1 MPVTEVEVGPRILL
15 VGVGALGGVIAH
27 ELISAGHDVTLL
39 THDLDTART
48 LRVSGLREV
57 RSGRVVIP
65 KVIEQPPP
73 AGDSY
78 DYVFLATQPTALDSV
93 VPSLARAI
101 GDAGRFVCLQNGLCE
116 DHVAALVPRNRV
128 VGAVVAF
135 GASAHGPGL
144 CERTSTGGV
153 VVGNLDG
160 ALDESLERLTRLLGV
175 LGPARSTT
183 NLAGIRW
190 SKLAIN
196 CAISTLGTIG
206 GDRLGVVLRRRN
218 VRMLAL
224 KIVAEAVEVATALGV
239 TLERLPGLPPLEWL
253 ARAGHGDQSMRGRLE
268 MAARHGIA
276 LGIGTRY
283 RWLRSSMLR
292 AIEQGKT
299 PAVDFLN
306 GEVTSRGK
314 GLGIATPANAAA
326 QRCVWAIARGE
337 LPASAET
344 LESLSR
350 ELGLFPDEKP
360 NKKRS
365 AKRS

>member
-1 MPVTEVEVGPRILL
+1 MTTSDVERGPRILL

-27 ELISAGHDVTLL
+27 ELILAGHDVTLL
-39 THDLDTART
+39 THDPDLART
-48 LRVSGLREV
+48 LRISGLREV
-57 RSGRVVIP
+57 RSGRVVLP
-65 KVIEQPPP
+65 KVIETAP
-73 AGDSY
+73 APGDQF
-78 DYVFLATQPTALDSV
+78 DYVLLATQPTAVESV
-93 VPSLARAI
+93 VPKLAGAI

-116 DHVAALVPRNRV
+116 DRVAEYVPRNRV
-128 VGAVVAF
+128 IGAVVAF

-160 ALDESLERLTRLLGV
+160 ALDETLERLTHLLSV

-190 SKLAIN
+190 SKLAVN

-206 GDRLGVVLRRRN
+206 GERLGVVLRRKN
-218 VRMLAL
+218 VRRLAL
-224 KIVAEAVEVATALGV
+224 RIVAEAVKVATALGV

-253 ARAGHGDQSMRGRLE
+253 ARAEIDQSMRGRLE
-268 MAARHGIA
+268 MVARHGIA

-314 GLGIATPANAAA
+314 KLGIPTPVNEQA
-326 QRCVWAIARGE
+326 RDLVWAIARGE
-337 LPASAET
+337 RTASAET
-344 LESLSR
+344 LEALCN
-350 ELGLFPDEKP
+350 EVGV
-360 NKKRS
+360 
-365 AKRS
+365 

>member
-1 MPVTEVEVGPRILL
+1 MSITDVEHGPRILV

-27 ELISAGHDVTLL
+27 ELILAGHDVTLL
-39 THDLDTART
+39 THDSDLART
-48 LRVSGLREV
+48 LRISGLREV
-57 RSGRVVIP
+57 RSGRVVLP
-65 KVIEQPPP
+65 KVIEIAPIP
-73 AGDSY
+73 GDCF
-78 DYVFLATQPTALDSV
+78 DYVLLATQPTAVESV
-93 VPSLARAI
+93 VPTLAGAI

-116 DHVAALVPRNRV
+116 DRVAEIVPRNRV
-128 VGAVVAF
+128 IGAVVAF

-160 ALDESLERLTRLLGV
+160 ALDESLERLTHLLAV

-190 SKLAIN
+190 SKLAVN

-206 GDRLGVVLRRRN
+206 GERLGVVLRKKN
-218 VRMLAL
+218 VRRLAL
-224 KIVAEAVEVATALGV
+224 RIVAEAVEVATALGV

-253 ARAGHGDQSMRGRLE
+253 ARAEMDQSMRGRLE
-268 MAARHGIA
+268 MVARHGIA

-299 PAVDFLN
+299 PAVDYLN
-306 GEVTSRGK
+306 GEVTSRGSK
-314 GLGIATPANAAA
+314 LGIPTPVNEKAR
-326 QRCVWAIARGE
+326 QLVWSIARSE
-337 LPASAET
+337 RTASAET
-344 LESLSR
+344 LEALCG
-350 ELGLFPDEKP
+350 EVGV
-360 NKKRS
+360 
-365 AKRS
+365 